1 MWDYK
6 KADSTK
12 IRKALDMVNWERL
25 FDEKDLNA
33 QVIALNETILNVFR
47 NYVPNKYITVDD
59 KDPVWMNE
67 IIKSKMKAKNKLYK
81 QYIKNGRFESDFVF
95 IESLVN
101 EINELISN
109 AKNLYYVNL
118 AKKLNNP
125 LLQAKTYWS
134 ILKTIYNDKKIHL
147 IPLLLI
153 DDKFVT
159 DIQAKANIFNMLFV
173 DQCTPLKNNS
183 VLPTKQLFLTQARLG
198 TLDFNEGEILKIIRV
213 LNINKARG
221 HDDISIRMIKI
232 YDESLLKPFFIL
244 FKNSLKLPFYPH
256 IWKKSNIIPAH
267 KKNDRQLVN
276 NYRPISLLPIFGK
289 IFEKIIFNRIYDF
302 LLKEELLNPNQ
313 SGFRPSDSCINQL
326 LAITHEIFEAF
337 DCNPPLEVRSVFLE
351 MSKAFDKVW
360 HEGLLYELKSMG
372 ISGEIYDLLENYLSG
387 RLQRVILNGQTTSW
401 RPILAGV
408 PQGSILGPLLFLIY
422 INNLPNKLKFNAKLF
437 AEDTSLFTIV
447 KDENK
452 SANVLD
458 NDLSLILEWAFNWKM
473 LFNPDPTKPAQ
484 EVFSRKRKTHYHPTL
499 SLNNIQ
505 VERMSSQKHLALIPD
520 EKLNFKLHIESAIG
534 KINKSIAVIKK
545 L

>member
-12 IRKALDMVNWERL
+12 IRKALDMVKWERL
-25 FDEKDLNA
+25 FDKKYFNA

-59 KDPVWMNE
+59 RDPVWMNE

-183 VLPTKQLFLTQARLG
+183 VLSTKQLFLTQARLG

-213 LNINKARG
+213 LNINIAHG

-232 YDESLLKPFFIL
+232 CDESLLKPLSIL
-244 FKNSLKLPFYPH
+244 FKNSL
-256 IWKKSNIIPAH
+256 
-267 KKNDRQLVN
+267 
-276 NYRPISLLPIFGK
+276 NYLITQIFGK
-289 IFEKIIFNRIYDF
+289 I
-302 LLKEELLNPNQ
+302 
-313 SGFRPSDSCINQL
+313 
-326 LAITHEIFEAF
+326 
-337 DCNPPLEVRSVFLE
+337 
-351 MSKAFDKVW
+351 
-360 HEGLLYELKSMG
+360 
-372 ISGEIYDLLENYLSG
+372 
-387 RLQRVILNGQTTSW
+387 
-401 RPILAGV
+401 
-408 PQGSILGPLLFLIY
+408 
-422 INNLPNKLKFNAKLF
+422 
-437 AEDTSLFTIV
+437 
-447 KDENK
+447 
-452 SANVLD
+452 
-458 NDLSLILEWAFNWKM
+458 
-473 LFNPDPTKPAQ
+473 
-484 EVFSRKRKTHYHPTL
+484 
-499 SLNNIQ
+499 
-505 VERMSSQKHLALIPD
+505 
-520 EKLNFKLHIESAIG
+520 
-534 KINKSIAVIKK
+534 
-545 L
+545 